1 MSSTQATSAERQEQA
16 NRIEGQFDT
25 LKDRVVAAGYS
36 NTYSDDEIAAMRTE
50 MAVLSSQYFDLTGLT
65 LD

>member
-1 MSSTQATSAERQEQA
+1 MNIIQPTFAEKQQKA

-25 LKDRVVAAGYS
+25 VTDRVAAAGND
-36 NTYSDDEIAAMRTE
+36 NTYSVEEISAMRTE

-65 LD
+65 LA

>member
-1 MSSTQATSAERQEQA
+1 MNSAQTTFVSKQEQA

-25 LKDRVVAAGYS
+25 LKDRVIAAGYG
-36 NTYSDDEIAAMRTE
+36 NKYSDEEVAAMRTE
-50 MAVLSSQYFDLTGLT
+50 MAVLSSQYFDLMGLT